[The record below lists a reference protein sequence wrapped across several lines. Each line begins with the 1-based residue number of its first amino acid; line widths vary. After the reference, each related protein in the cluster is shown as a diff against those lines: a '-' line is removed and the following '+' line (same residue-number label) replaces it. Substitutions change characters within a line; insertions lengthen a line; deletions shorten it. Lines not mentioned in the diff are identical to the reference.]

1 MASVIITPLSTEKAI
16 RMIEQQNKL
25 AFIIDLKANS
35 EQVKKEIER
44 RFKVKVEQ
52 VNIMHDT
59 LGRKKAYV
67 KLTKD
72 YNALDIAT
80 DLALI

>member
-1 MASVIITPLSTEKAI
+1 MAGIIITPLSTEKAI

-25 AFIIDLKANS
+25 SFIVNRNADSL
-35 EQVKKEIER
+35 QVKKEVEEK
-44 RFKVKVEQ
+44 FSVKVEK
-52 VNIMHDT
+52 VNITHDT